1 MRSDFSNPFESAS
14 TPSLF
19 FHTLQCTAIE
29 PKAHALTSTQPRWYS
44 TTTLSNLYDFPH
56 NWHPHT
62 PSQSRLGSP
71 PRPLLKEERNP
82 RQRAFK
88 SKCTKFAITWHRLV
102 QKSQPAVIPASSSV
116 VWVLL
121 NAQVDA
127 AWVCHSRG
135 HKWEILCGG
144 TCTLIFTFTLSSYT
158 IFQPL
163 ETCFF
168 PFLLGGKEFLWPGGK
183 NTGRDTRLHSRG
195 LHFFDVICR
204 GIFFHSWPSFPPF
217 FIFSR
222 PLAKKKVD
230 DGLDFCSY
238 VAFLPYGFVQST
250 VNKIPARKN
259 EIFRPPG
266 TVRTTFPVEGN
277 SFVFFYCRTGHS
289 HLGGAWRAARFEW
302 NKNGLKWLL
311 LQLEM
316 GHLKWR
322 VQF

>member
-1 MRSDFSNPFESAS
+1 MHCNWTESTCTHIHTAS
-14 TPSLF
+14 MVLDNYIKQF
-19 FHTLQCTAIE
+19 VRF
-29 PKAHALTSTQPRWYS
+29 STQLASPS
-44 TTTLSNLYDFPH
+44 
-56 NWHPHT
+56 

-82 RQRAFK
+82 RHRAFK

-183 NTGRDTRLHSRG
+183 
-195 LHFFDVICR
+195 IQE
-204 GIFFHSWPSFPPF
+204 GIHGCIPEGC
-217 FIFSR
+217 IFSTLFAGGFFSILD
-222 PLAKKKVD
+222 PLSRHFSYFPALSQRKKWTM
-230 DGLDFCSY
+230 GWIF
-238 VAFLPYGFVQST
+238 
-250 VNKIPARKN
+250 ARMSHSCPMALCN
-259 EIFRPPG
+259 PP
-266 TVRTTFPVEGN
+266 
-277 SFVFFYCRTGHS
+277 
-289 HLGGAWRAARFEW
+289 
-302 NKNGLKWLL
+302 
-311 LQLEM
+311 
-316 GHLKWR
+316 
-322 VQF
+322 